1 MKYTNIDIE
10 FEYGTTMWSSDMIW
24 SNNDIDNILLE
35 EDKKMENYDISN
47 KIYNANDEEELIEKI
62 TNETGW
68 NIKSIWYTIIEEDD
82 EAPFGC
88 WN

>member
-1 MKYTNIDIE
+1 MKYTNINIE
-10 FEYGTTMWSSDMIW
+10 FEYGSIMWSSDMIW

-35 EDKKMENYDISN
+35 KDRKMENYDISN
-47 KIYNANDEEELIEKI
+47 RIYDADDEEELIEKI

-68 NIKSIWYTIIEEDD
+68 HIKNIWYTIIEEED
-82 EAPFGC
+82 ETPFGC